1 MQAVA
6 AGGADG
12 ELFLAVRRGDPGA
25 WDALVDRF
33 AGRVWAVAR
42 AHRLSNADA
51 EDVSQV
57 TWLRLVTHIDT
68 IRDPERVGAWLATT
82 ARHECLR
89 LLRKA
94 GREIPVDEEDEMEPV
109 LPVDAPVD
117 TRLLTDERDQVL
129 RDALAQLSPQCQRLL
144 RVLMADPEPSYLEV
158 SAALGMAVGSIGP
171 TRQRCLA
178 HLRARLARISDHGSS
193 SSG

>member
-1 MQAVA
+1 VEAEV
-6 AGGADG
+6 GDG
-12 ELFLAVRRGDPGA
+12 ELLLAVRRGDPGA
-25 WDALVDRF
+25 WDALADRF
-33 AGRVWAVAR
+33 VGRVWAVAR

-68 IRDPERVGAWLATT
+68 IREPDRVGAWLATT

-94 GREIPVDEEDEMEPV
+94 GRE
-109 LPVDAPVD
+109 LPVEEESDLEPAGAVVVPPE
-117 TRLLTDERDQVL
+117 TRLLTEERDVAL
-129 RDALAQLSPQCQRLL
+129 RSALAQLSPKCQRLL
-144 RVLMADPEPSYLEV
+144 RMLMADPEPSYLEV
-158 SAALGMAVGSIGP
+158 GAALGMAIGSIGP

-178 HLRARLARISDHGSS
+178 HLRTRIARITDDDEGSS
-193 SSG
+193 E

>member
-1 MQAVA
+1 MHAVA

-33 AGRVWAVAR
+33 ANRVWAVAR

-94 GREIPVDEEDEMEPV
+94 GREIPVDEEDDMEPV
-109 LPVDAPVD
+109 VGVEAAVD
-117 TRLLTDERDQVL
+117 TRLLTDERDHAL
-129 RDALAQLSPQCQRLL
+129 RVALAQLSAQCQRLL

-178 HLRARLARISDHGSS
+178 HLRVRLARISDDG
-193 SSG
+193 

>member
-1 MQAVA
+1 M
-6 AGGADG
+6 GDG
-12 ELFLAVRRGDPGA
+12 ELLLAVRRGDPGA
-25 WDALVDRF
+25 WDALADRF
-33 AGRVWAVAR
+33 VGRVWAVAR

-68 IRDPERVGAWLATT
+68 IREPDRVGAWLATT

-94 GREIPVDEEDEMEPV
+94 GRE
-109 LPVDAPVD
+109 LPVEEESDLEPAGAVVVPPE
-117 TRLLTDERDQVL
+117 TRLLTEERDVAL
-129 RDALAQLSPQCQRLL
+129 WAALAQLSPKCQRLL
-144 RVLMADPEPSYLEV
+144 RMLMADPEPSYLEV
-158 SAALGMAVGSIGP
+158 GAALGMAIGSIGP

-178 HLRARLARISDHGSS
+178 HLRTRIARITDDDEGSS
-193 SSG
+193 E